1 MNLLY
6 QLASRPATLVSVIIA
21 LVTTVFIGIWFLLPQ
36 PPKTLTIVT
45 GFPDGLYAQF
55 AQQLKIELAKQKI
68 TLQIRNTGG
77 SVDNLAL
84 INDPKSG
91 VDLALIQSGV
101 GDPLQYPDL
110 ISLAGIFYEPLWVW
124 YRQPAFA
131 KEGGMLTQLSQLK
144 GKRIS
149 IGNDGSGTQL
159 LSKAVLDLNEINPN
173 QIKFETLK
181 PDKAIEKLQKGE
193 IDAAFIVAA
202 GEAPILKK
210 FYQIPEIRLMN
221 FDQAEA
227 YTRVLP
233 YLNRVEIPK
242 GVISITHDQP
252 KQDIHVLASTTTLV
266 ARKDI
271 NPATVSLLLGSS
283 YDILRN
289 YSRLQKSGQFP
300 SSKGLDFPMDLDA
313 EIFLRDGPSFFYRH
327 LPFWGAVWVERFIK
341 ILIPMLIILIPVF
354 TYLPAIFNL
363 SLKIKL
369 SRLYKILKS
378 IERRSNSS
386 GNASSLHAELVTLEE
401 SVQKLRVSAMQSKE
415 VYDLKVHIALVR
427 NQLEKLKSGND

>member
-1 MNLLY
+1 
-6 QLASRPATLVSVIIA
+6 
-21 LVTTVFIGIWFLLPQ
+21 
-36 PPKTLTIVT
+36 
-45 GFPDGLYAQF
+45 
-55 AQQLKIELAKQKI
+55 
-68 TLQIRNTGG
+68 
-77 SVDNLAL
+77 
-84 INDPKSG
+84 
-91 VDLALIQSGV
+91 
-101 GDPLQYPDL
+101 
-110 ISLAGIFYEPLWVW
+110 
-124 YRQPAFA
+124 
-131 KEGGMLTQLSQLK
+131 
-144 GKRIS
+144 
-149 IGNDGSGTQL
+149 
-159 LSKAVLDLNEINPN
+159 
-173 QIKFETLK
+173 
-181 PDKAIEKLQKGE
+181 
-193 IDAAFIVAA
+193 VAA

-233 YLNRVEIPK
+233 YLNRVDIPK
-242 GVISITHDQP
+242 GVISIADDQP
-252 KQDIHVLASTTTLV
+252 KQDIHGLASTATLV
-266 ARKDI
+266 ARNDI

-313 EIFLRDGPSFFYRH
+313 EIFLRNGPSFFYRH

-386 GNASSLHAELVTLEE
+386 GDASSLYSELVALEDR
-401 SVQKLRVSAMQSKE
+401 VQKLRVSAMQSKE
-415 VYDLKVHIALVR
+415 VYDLKVHITLVR
-427 NQLEKLKSGND
+427 NQLDKLKSGDD